1 MSSLLAADEPPAFT
15 TYNPDGQF
23 PLLLACDHAG
33 NAVPRALADL
43 GLPRTELARHIGW
56 DPGGLDVGRRLS
68 ELLDAPFV
76 ASTYSR
82 LVIDCNRWPGGVGS
96 TPEISDGT
104 PVPANRALD
113 AAAITARADA
123 CFWPYHHA
131 IDDLLDRFAARGVR
145 PALFVVHSF
154 TPIMRGIQRPWQ
166 LGVLW
171 RTDPRLAKPLL
182 AALGEI
188 PDIFV
193 GDNEP
198 YSARDP
204 AEYTLQA
211 HAESRGLPHCSI
223 EIRQDLIGH
232 RDGALYWAERVAPAL
247 RRAVQASL
255 SGAAAA

>member
-1 MSSLLAADEPPAFT
+1 MSSLLAADEPPAFSA
-15 TYNPDGQF
+15 YNPDGTF

-43 GLPRTELARHIGW
+43 GLPRTELSRHIGW

-82 LVIDCNRWPGGVGS
+82 LVIDCNRWPGGDGS
-96 TPEISDGT
+96 TPEVSDGT
-104 PVPANRALD
+104 PVPANRVLD
-113 AAAITARADA
+113 ATAIKARADA
-123 CFWPYHHA
+123 CFWPYHNA
-131 IDDLLDRFAARGVR
+131 LDEQLDRFAARGVK

-154 TPIMRGIQRPWQ
+154 TPVMRGVQRPWQ

-171 RTDPRLAKPLL
+171 RHDARLPKALL
-182 AALGEI
+182 AGLQEI

-204 AEYTLQA
+204 VEYTLQA
-211 HAESRGLPHCSI
+211 HAEPRGLPHCSI
-223 EIRQDLIGH
+223 EIRQDLIGD
-232 RDGALYWAERVAPAL
+232 RAGALRWAELIAPAL

-255 SGAAAA
+255 SVVESA

>member
-1 MSSLLAADEPPAFT
+1 MSSLLAADEPPAFSA
-15 TYNPDGQF
+15 YNPDGQF

-43 GLPRTELARHIGW
+43 GLPRSELSRHIGW
-56 DPGGLDVGRRLS
+56 DSGGLDVGRRLS

-96 TPEISDGT
+96 VPQISDGT

-113 AAAITARADA
+113 DAAIKARADA
-123 CFWPYHHA
+123 CFWPYHKA
-131 IDDLLDRFAARGVR
+131 IDDALDRFAARGVT

-154 TPIMRGIQRPWQ
+154 TPVMRGIQRPWQ

-171 RTDPRLAKPLL
+171 RTDPRFAKPLL
-182 AALGEI
+182 EALREI
-188 PDIFV
+188 PDVFV

-198 YSARDP
+198 YTALDP

-223 EIRQDLIGH
+223 EIRQDLIGD
-232 RDGALYWAERVAPAL
+232 RAGALRWAALIAPAV
-247 RRAVQASL
+247 RRAVETSL
-255 SGAAAA
+255 SGT

>member
-1 MSSLLAADEPPAFT
+1 MSSLLAADEPPAFSAF
-15 TYNPDGQF
+15 NSDGRF

-43 GLPRTELARHIGW
+43 GLPRTQLSRHIGW

-68 ELLDAPFV
+68 ELLDAPLV

-82 LVIDCNRWPGGVGS
+82 LVIDCNRWPAGEGS
-96 TPEISDGT
+96 TPQVSDGT
-104 PVPANRALD
+104 PVPANCALD
-113 AAAITARADA
+113 EAAIKARADA
-123 CFWPYHHA
+123 CFWPYHNA
-131 IDDLLDRFAARGVR
+131 IDNALDRFAARGVM

-154 TPIMRGIQRPWQ
+154 TPVMGGIQRPWQ

-182 AALGEI
+182 AALREI
-188 PDIFV
+188 ADVFV

-223 EIRQDLIGH
+223 EIRQDLIGD
-232 RDGALYWAERVAPAL
+232 RAGAQRWAELIAPAL

-255 SGAAAA
+255 SGAAAI